1 MNEAIA
7 CSFSRAA
14 IGWASISSIA
24 SSISSQRSRKSV
36 SSTSSLDWK

>member
-7 CSFSRAA
+7 CSLSRA
-14 IGWASISSIA
+14 GMGCASISAMVA
-24 SSISSQRSRKSV
+24 SSSSQRSRNSV

>member
-7 CSFSRAA
+7 SSFSRAGIA
-14 IGWASISSIA
+14 AASISRIA
-24 SSISSQRSRKSV
+24 SSRTSQRSRNSV